1 MVSENSHL
9 INRREV
15 LLIAALILISLIV
28 ALPVLTYPMGRD
40 QGMYANIARTM
51 LDGGLP
57 YVDMWDI
64 KPPAIYTLYAMG
76 IAIFGPGAAAIRAI
90 DLAFLPF
97 TLICLYLLGRRLG
110 GTAGAGF
117 LSGILFTV
125 FYFTET
131 FASLTQSDSLVTLP
145 MSAAVLCVVWA
156 GDAPGASRSA
166 LLWSAAAGAL
176 CALTIWFKHYY
187 ALFVLAMVIGH
198 VLRRMN
204 DRTGNLP
211 VLRRFPVREA
221 LAFALG
227 GLPVG
232 ALPLLYFLSNGVFT
246 EMLIVAQGTTQYNAQ
261 AAVSFEAFVVQ
272 MENYVR
278 FRWWHWGVLL
288 ILAGLWFVA
297 PGLRRRQWRIVWLWL
312 VAGLGFV
319 LIQAKGFDTHW
330 IPMLPPL
337 TLLAGGAVDAL
348 LRSLSRWLSRWLIGQ
363 FSRHQQVLT
372 AAAYGVVVAAL
383 LLILLKDTWMGS
395 SPLLTGAQDL
405 ETYYEDQ
412 RDRFQGND
420 FKPWESQRLIRYL
433 GRRTQPG
440 DTLFVFGFRPELYYL
455 TGLRPATRFQAQ
467 FPLVADWWP
476 PEWRQEAVDALWEA
490 LPPYVLVL
498 QADYMD
504 WVTGKKDM
512 DSASLL
518 AHDERLQD
526 LEDWLMFNYQEVR
539 VIGDFRIWERR
550 DLAEGG

>member
-1 MVSENSHL
+1 MLSENSRL
-9 INRREV
+9 IQRREI
-15 LLIAALILISLIV
+15 LLVAALILISLIV

-40 QGMYANIARTM
+40 QGMYANIARAI
-51 LDGGLP
+51 LNGGLP
-57 YVDMWDI
+57 YIDMWDI
-64 KPPAIYTLYAMG
+64 KPPAIYYIYAGG
-76 IAIFGPGAAAIRAI
+76 ISLFGPGAAAIRAI

-97 TLICLYLLGRRLG
+97 TLISLYLLGKRLG
-110 GTAGAGF
+110 GTVGAGF

-145 MSAAVLCVVWA
+145 MSAAALCVIFA
-156 GDAPGASRSA
+156 GDAARASRRA
-166 LLWSAAAGAL
+166 LLWSMAAGAL
-176 CALTIWFKHYY
+176 CAVTIWFKHYY
-187 ALFVLAMVIGH
+187 ALFVLAMVIEH
-198 VLRRMN
+198 LLRRIF
-204 DRTGNLP
+204 DRTENLP
-211 VLRRFPVREA
+211 LVRRFPVKEA

-232 ALPLLYFLSNGVFT
+232 AMPLLYFLANGVFA
-246 EMLIVAQGTTQYNAQ
+246 EMLVVAQGTSQYNAQ
-261 AAVSFEAFVVQ
+261 AAVSFQTFIAQ

-288 ILAGLWFVA
+288 MLAALWFVA

-312 VAGLGFV
+312 LAGLGFV

-337 TLLAGGAVDAL
+337 TLLAGGAVDGL
-348 LRSLSRWLSRWLIGQ
+348 LRWQVGRISRDQRALT
-363 FSRHQQVLT
+363 T
-372 AAAYGVVVAAL
+372 AAYSLVTLAL
-383 LLILLKDTWMGS
+383 LLILLKDTWVRAY
-395 SPLLTGAQDL
+395 PLLSGQQDL
-405 ETYYEDQ
+405 EAYYADPAHH
-412 RDRFQGND
+412 FQGND

-440 DTLFVFGFRPELYYL
+440 DSLFVFGFRPEIYYL

-476 PEWRQEAVDALWEA
+476 PEWRAEAVDALWGA

-504 WVTGKKDM
+504 WVTGKKDQ
-512 DSASLL
+512 DSATLL

-526 LEDWLMFNYQEVR
+526 LEDWMIFNYQEVR
-539 VIGDFRIWERR
+539 VIGDFRIWQRK
-550 DLAEGG
+550 DLAADVSED